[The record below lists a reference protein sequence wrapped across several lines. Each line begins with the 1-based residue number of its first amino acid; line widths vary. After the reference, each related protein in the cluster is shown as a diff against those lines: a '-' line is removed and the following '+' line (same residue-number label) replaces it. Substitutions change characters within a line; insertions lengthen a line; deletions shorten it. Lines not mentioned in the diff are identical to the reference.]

1 MVSMKEIAKQ
11 CNVSVATVS
20 KALNGY
26 SDIGEETKNYILR
39 TASEMG
45 YLPNSSARA
54 LKTKRTFNLGV
65 LFVDEARSG
74 LTHDYFNRVLESFKS
89 TAEAK
94 GYDITFTSGNVSGKR
109 MTYLEHCRY
118 RGVDGVVM
126 ACVDFTAEEVQELLL
141 SDIPVVTIDHIC
153 DGRIS
158 VVSNNIQGMEELV
171 TYIYKKGHRK
181 IAYIH
186 GDDTSVTKNR
196 LGSFYRTLQRLGIEE
211 PDEYVKPSFYR
222 DADLAGERTGELL
235 DLKDPPTCIL
245 YPDDYAAM
253 GGINEIRERGLR
265 IPEDISVAGYDG
277 INIAQVLEPKLTTLC
292 QDTAAIGRIAA
303 ERLIEL
309 IEHPKTTVIEKYT
322 VDGPFKEAYPDDYER
337 IVFVNTGGSDYYQS
351 KLDPVLD
358 DPSNELYPDMMGLEV
373 DYVQKYVNSDWVQ
386 NVADLGITA
395 DDYANSYQ
403 YNLDLGSDVDGN
415 VRALFWQATP
425 GCYAVRADL
434 AEKYLGTTDPAA
446 LAEKFKDLDTI
457 VATAKEVNDA
467 SGGKCKLFSGY
478 DEIKRSLTGSRT
490 QGFYDENDKITI
502 DDNIKT
508 YMETAKT
515 LYDEDLTFNTDQWS
529 ADWSANMSGDG
540 VDSNAALA
548 YMGCPWFV
556 YWSLSDAWKG
566 NTILVPTQTKCYWG
580 GTGLA
585 ATTDCAD
592 TELAAKIMKFFTC
605 DEDGMVAINALNSD
619 YVNNTAAVSKI
630 IEAGTS
636 ADGNGYLY
644 PDAGQNFM
652 EFFLPLADGLDASMV
667 TAEDQQILSLMDTQ
681 TKAYATG
688 EKDLDTALADLTASI
703 HDTFSYLSAE

>member
-1 MVSMKEIAKQ
+1 MAGHAEKLGMKPQREPVRSIEAEQGIKVIRTKKNEYRARAVIIA
-11 CNVSVATVS
+11 CGATHRH
-20 KALNGY
+20 LG
-26 SDIGEETKNYILR
+26 IPGEEELSGMGVSYCATCDAAFFQDRTVVVGGGGNVAVEDAILLSRTCKKVYLVHRRDELRAEKILQECLFACKNVELIWDSIPLSIEG
-39 TASEMG
+39 TDKVE
-45 YLPNSSARA
+45 A
-54 LKTKRTFNLGV
+54 LKIQNKKTQ
-65 LFVDEARSG
+65 E
-74 LTHDYFNRVLESFKS
+74 ESFIE
-89 TAEAK
+89 T
-94 GYDITFTSGNVSGKR
+94 
-109 MTYLEHCRY
+109 
-118 RGVDGVVM
+118 DGV
-126 ACVDFTAEEVQELLL
+126 F
-141 SDIPVVTIDHIC
+141 
-153 DGRIS
+153 
-158 VVSNNIQGMEELV
+158 
-171 TYIYKKGHRK
+171 
-181 IAYIH
+181 IA
-186 GDDTSVTKNR
+186 V
-196 LGSFYRTLQRLGIEE
+196 GI
-211 PDEYVKPSFYR
+211 V
-222 DADLAGERTGELL
+222 
-235 DLKDPPTCIL
+235 
-245 YPDDYAAM
+245 
-253 GGINEIRERGLR
+253 
-265 IPEDISVAGYDG
+265 
-277 INIAQVLEPKLTTLC
+277 
-292 QDTAAIGRIAA
+292 
-303 ERLIEL
+303 
-309 IEHPKTTVIEKYT
+309 
-322 VDGPFKEAYPDDYER
+322 
-337 IVFVNTGGSDYYQS
+337 
-351 KLDPVLD
+351 
-358 DPSNELYPDMMGLEV
+358 
-373 DYVQKYVNSDWVQ
+373 
-386 NVADLGITA
+386 
-395 DDYANSYQ
+395 
-403 YNLDLGSDVDGN
+403 
-415 VRALFWQATP
+415 P
-425 GCYAVRADL
+425 G
-434 AEKYLGTTDPAA
+434 T
-446 LAEKFKDLDTI
+446 EKFKDLDTI

>member
-1 MVSMKEIAKQ
+1 MKKKMVS
-11 CNVSVATVS
+11 V
-20 KALNGY
+20 L
-26 SDIGEETKNYILR
+26 L
-39 TASEMG
+39 TASMLAG
-45 YLPNSSARA
+45 
-54 LKTKRTFNLGV
+54 
-65 LFVDEARSG
+65 
-74 LTHDYFNRVLESFKS
+74 
-89 TAEAK
+89 
-94 GYDITFTSGNVSGKR
+94 
-109 MTYLEHCRY
+109 MTLCA
-118 RGVDGVVM
+118 VPVM
-126 ACVDFTAEEVQELLL
+126 AEDAETPENEVTGDA
-141 SDIPVVTIDHIC
+141 SADDSFVVWGWNDDI
-153 DGRIS
+153 
-158 VVSNNIQGMEELV
+158 
-171 TYIYKKGHRK
+171 KK
-181 IAYIH
+181 
-186 GDDTSVTKNR
+186 
-196 LGSFYRTLQRLGIEE
+196 
-211 PDEYVKPSFYR
+211 
-222 DADLAGERTGELL
+222 
-235 DLKDPPTCIL
+235 IL
-245 YPDDYAAM
+245 
-253 GGINEIRERGLR
+253 
-265 IPEDISVAGYDG
+265 
-277 INIAQVLEPKLTTLC
+277 
-292 QDTAAIGRIAA
+292 
-303 ERLIEL
+303 
-309 IEHPKTTVIEKYT
+309 
-322 VDGPFKEAYPDDYER
+322 DGPFKEAYPDDYER

-548 YMGCPWFV
+548 YMG
-556 YWSLSDAWKG
+556 
-566 NTILVPTQTKCYWG
+566 
-580 GTGLA
+580 
-585 ATTDCAD
+585 
-592 TELAAKIMKFFTC
+592 
-605 DEDGMVAINALNSD
+605 

>member
-1 MVSMKEIAKQ
+1 MKRKIMAVTLTAAMLAGLAAVPVWADDTGSDEGK
-11 CNVSVATVS
+11 V
-20 KALNGY
+20 LNIY
-26 SDIGEETKNYILR
+26 CWNEE
-39 TASEMG
+39 
-45 YLPNSSARA
+45 
-54 LKTKRTFNLGV
+54 
-65 LFVDEARSG
+65 
-74 LTHDYFNRVLESFKS
+74 FKS
-89 TAEAK
+89 RLTDHYP
-94 GYDITFTSGNVSGKR
+94 GY
-109 MTYLEHCRY
+109 EE
-118 RGVDGVVM
+118 VDGTHGKIGDVDVVWNITPSDDN
-126 ACVDFTAEEVQELLL
+126 AYQNNLDETLLKQADA
-141 SDIPVVTIDHIC
+141 SADDKIDLF
-153 DGRIS
+153 
-158 VVSNNIQGMEELV
+158 LV
-171 TYIYKKGHRK
+171 E
-181 IAYIH
+181 A
-186 GDDTSVTKNR
+186 
-196 LGSFYRTLQRLGIEE
+196 
-211 PDEYVKPSFYR
+211 
-222 DADLAGERTGELL
+222 
-235 DLKDPPTCIL
+235 
-245 YPDDYAAM
+245 DYA
-253 GGINEIRERGLR
+253 L
-265 IPEDISVAGYDG
+265 
-277 INIAQVLEPKLTTLC
+277 
-292 QDTAAIGRIAA
+292 
-303 ERLIEL
+303 
-309 IEHPKTTVIEKYT
+309 
-322 VDGPFKEAYPDDYER
+322 
-337 IVFVNTGGSDYYQS
+337 
-351 KLDPVLD
+351 
-358 DPSNELYPDMMGLEV
+358 
-373 DYVQKYVNSDWVQ
+373 KYVNTDYTMS
-386 NVADLGITA
+386 VADLGITA

>member
-1 MVSMKEIAKQ
+1 MKKKLISTLLCVSM
-11 CNVSVATVS
+11 VAAMVAGCGS
-20 KALNGY
+20 
-26 SDIGEETKNYILR
+26 
-39 TASEMG
+39 
-45 YLPNSSARA
+45 
-54 LKTKRTFNLGV
+54 
-65 LFVDEARSG
+65 
-74 LTHDYFNRVLESFKS
+74 
-89 TAEAK
+89 
-94 GYDITFTSGNVSGKR
+94 
-109 MTYLEHCRY
+109 
-118 RGVDGVVM
+118 
-126 ACVDFTAEEVQELLL
+126 
-141 SDIPVVTIDHIC
+141 
-153 DGRIS
+153 
-158 VVSNNIQGMEELV
+158 
-171 TYIYKKGHRK
+171 
-181 IAYIH
+181 
-186 GDDTSVTKNR
+186 GDDTKDANNDASNTE
-196 LGSFYRTLQRLGIEE
+196 GTA
-211 PDEYVKPSFYR
+211 
-222 DADLAGERTGELL
+222 DADTDTDSGSDSTEVENTITG
-235 DLKDPPTCIL
+235 DPSADDAFVVWGWNDDIKNIL
-245 YPDDYAAM
+245 
-253 GGINEIRERGLR
+253 
-265 IPEDISVAGYDG
+265 
-277 INIAQVLEPKLTTLC
+277 
-292 QDTAAIGRIAA
+292 
-303 ERLIEL
+303 
-309 IEHPKTTVIEKYT
+309 
-322 VDGPFKEAYPDDYER
+322 DGPFAEQYPDLAKR
-337 IVFVNTGGSDYYQS
+337 IVFVNAGGSDYYQT
-351 KLDPVLD
+351 KIDEILD
-358 DPSNELYPDMMGLEV
+358 DPDNELYPDLMGLEV
-373 DYVQKYVNSDWVQ
+373 DYVLKYVNSDWLTSVGDCG
-386 NVADLGITA
+386 VTA
-395 DDYANSYQ
+395 DDYANQYQ
-403 YNLDLGSDVDGN
+403 YNLDLGTVTGEDSSDANN
-415 VRALFWQATP
+415 VKALFWQATP
-425 GCYAVRADL
+425 GCFQLRADL
-434 AEKYLGTTDPAA
+434 CEKYLGTTDPAA

>member
-1 MVSMKEIAKQ
+1 MKKKMVS
-11 CNVSVATVS
+11 V
-20 KALNGY
+20 L
-26 SDIGEETKNYILR
+26 L
-39 TASEMG
+39 TASMLAG
-45 YLPNSSARA
+45 
-54 LKTKRTFNLGV
+54 
-65 LFVDEARSG
+65 
-74 LTHDYFNRVLESFKS
+74 
-89 TAEAK
+89 
-94 GYDITFTSGNVSGKR
+94 
-109 MTYLEHCRY
+109 MTLCA
-118 RGVDGVVM
+118 VPVM
-126 ACVDFTAEEVQELLL
+126 AEDAETPENEVTGDA
-141 SDIPVVTIDHIC
+141 SADDSFVVWGWNDDI
-153 DGRIS
+153 
-158 VVSNNIQGMEELV
+158 
-171 TYIYKKGHRK
+171 KK
-181 IAYIH
+181 
-186 GDDTSVTKNR
+186 
-196 LGSFYRTLQRLGIEE
+196 
-211 PDEYVKPSFYR
+211 
-222 DADLAGERTGELL
+222 
-235 DLKDPPTCIL
+235 IL
-245 YPDDYAAM
+245 
-253 GGINEIRERGLR
+253 
-265 IPEDISVAGYDG
+265 
-277 INIAQVLEPKLTTLC
+277 
-292 QDTAAIGRIAA
+292 
-303 ERLIEL
+303 
-309 IEHPKTTVIEKYT
+309 
-322 VDGPFKEAYPDDYER
+322 DGPFKEAYPDDYER

-566 NTILVPTQTKCYWG
+566 NTILVPTPTTCYWG